1 MRDKVKI
8 AGVQMNPGI
17 EKVGQNLEK
26 ILLETGKAARHGA
39 DLIVF
44 PECAL
49 TGYMFTSREEAVP
62 FMETI
67 PGPSTERLAESCR
80 ELGVHMVVG
89 LLERAGDRCYNV
101 AVLIGPDGIIGN
113 YRKNHL
119 PYLGI
124 DRYLDAGEEVSRV
137 HQTPLGNIGV
147 NICYDCLFPE
157 SIRTLALQGADIVVL
172 PTNWPAGRD
181 KLARYLVNT
190 RALENRVHF
199 VAVDR
204 VGVERGAGFLGHSK
218 IISAL
223 GDTLAEAGGDTEETI
238 YAEVDPAEARQKHVV
253 FKPGEFEIDL
263 VRHRRPEL
271 YGEITKKIA

>member
-1 MRDKVKI
+1 MGDKVKI
-8 AGVQMNPGI
+8 AGVQMDPVI

-26 ILLETGKAARHGA
+26 VLLETGKAAAGGA
-39 DLIVF
+39 DLIIF

-49 TGYMFTSREEAVP
+49 TGYMFTSRAEALP

-67 PGPSTERLAESCR
+67 PGPSTERLAKSCR
-80 ELGVHMVVG
+80 ELGVHLVVG
-89 LLERAGDRCYNV
+89 MMERDGDRCYNV
-101 AVLIGPDGIIGN
+101 AVFIGPDGIIGN

-124 DRYLDAGEEVSRV
+124 DRYLDAGEEISRV
-137 HQTPLGNIGV
+137 HRTPLGNIGV

-181 KLARYLVNT
+181 KLPRYLVNT

-218 IISAL
+218 IINAL

-238 YAEVDPAEARQKHVV
+238 YAEVDLAEARQKHVV

-271 YGEITKKIA
+271 YGEITKKIT

>member
-1 MRDKVKI
+1 MGDKVKI

-17 EKVGQNLEK
+17 EKVSQNLEK
-26 ILLETGKAARHGA
+26 ILLETGKAASHGA

-49 TGYMFTSREEAVP
+49 TGYMFTSREEAGP
-62 FMETI
+62 FMETV

-80 ELGVHMVVG
+80 ELGVHLVVG

-137 HQTPLGNIGV
+137 HRTPLGNIGV

-157 SIRTLALQGADIVVL
+157 STRTLALQGADIVVL

-181 KLARYLVNT
+181 KLAQYVVNT

-238 YAEVDPAEARQKHVV
+238 YAEVDLAEARQKHVV
-253 FKPGEFEIDL
+253 FKPGEWEIDL
-263 VRHRRPEL
+263 IRHRRPEL

>member
-1 MRDKVKI
+1 MREKVKI

-17 EKVGQNLEK
+17 EKVSQNLEK
-26 ILLETGKAARHGA
+26 ILLETRKAASHGT

-49 TGYMFTSREEAVP
+49 TGYMFTSREEAAP

-89 LLERAGDRCYNV
+89 LLEKAGDRCYNV

-119 PYLGI
+119 PCLGI

-157 SIRTLALQGADIVVL
+157 STRTLALQGADIVVL

-181 KLARYLVNT
+181 KLARYVVNT

-253 FKPGEFEIDL
+253 FKPGEWEIDL
-263 VRHRRPEL
+263 IRHRRPEL